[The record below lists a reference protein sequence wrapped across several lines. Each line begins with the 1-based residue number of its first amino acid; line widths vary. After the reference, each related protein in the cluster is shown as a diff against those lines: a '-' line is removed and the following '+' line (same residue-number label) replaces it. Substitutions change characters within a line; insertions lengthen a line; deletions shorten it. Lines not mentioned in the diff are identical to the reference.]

1 MNGDEWRVEVELDDE
16 EAGYGL
22 GERLRSR
29 DLDDEA
35 RRRLGRRVVVSR
47 DGSRLFLYAATEA
60 NAREAERVVRD
71 LLAADRLTAKVA
83 VTRWHPIEEAW
94 KDASI
99 PLPRTDMEVE
109 DERRRMEDEE
119 LREAAEN
126 GSFDWLVKVH
136 LPSRAAAADLAAQ
149 LEEDGHPVH
158 RLWRYVEV
166 GAATEERANELADRL
181 RDELSSDAEVWAEP
195 NPEGLRS
202 PAFVLLDFRLRGG

>member
-16 EAGYGL
+16 DAGYGL

-29 DLDDEA
+29 DIDDEA

-71 LLAADRLTAKVA
+71 LLAAERLTAKVA
-83 VTRWHPIEEAW
+83 VTQWHPIEEAW

-99 PLPRTDMEVE
+99 PLPRTDTEVE
-109 DERRRMEDEE
+109 EERRRMEDEE
-119 LREAAEN
+119 LREAADD
-126 GSFDWLVKVH
+126 GSFAWLVKVH

-158 RLWRYVEV
+158 RLWRYLEV
-166 GAATEERANELADRL
+166 GAPTEERANELMDRL
-181 RDELSSDAEVWAEP
+181 RDELSSDTEVWVEP